1 MTKNDFRVKSQNGI
15 LAMTTNK
22 VFESRKLSA
31 LKRSRIRLIRQIAYE
46 IYVNRIKEGIP
57 GDAFSDW
64 VQAEKKLE
72 EITASPIQPV
82 ISDPVLP

>member
-1 MTKNDFRVKSQNGI
+1 
-15 LAMTTNK
+15 MTTNK

-31 LKRSRIRLIRQIAYE
+31 LKRSRSRLVRQIAYE

-72 EITASPIQPV
+72 ELTASPIQPV

>member
-1 MTKNDFRVKSQNGI
+1 M
-15 LAMTTNK
+15 
-22 VFESRKLSA
+22 
-31 LKRSRIRLIRQIAYE
+31 IRQIAYE

-72 EITASPIQPV
+72 ELTASPIQPV